1 MSDILGQWAAAV
13 FSHPDIP
20 GALVIAGKTTVVYLF
35 IVAGLR
41 LLGKR
46 ELGQMSVFDLVLIV
60 VIANS
65 VQNAMVGKDTS
76 LGGGI
81 VAAVTLLLLNR
92 LFTWLTVRSDE
103 FRHLMIGVPVLIVRD
118 GRLLQGP
125 MQREG
130 VTREH
135 VMAAMREHGIGKLEN
150 VQMAVLELDGSIS
163 IVPKESQVQRTHHKF
178 RGVRVSG

>member
-1 MSDILGQWAAAV
+1 MGDVLGRWLAAV
-13 FSHPDIP
+13 FSHPDP
-20 GALVIAGKTTVVYLF
+20 LGALVIVGKTTVVYLF
-35 IVAGLR
+35 IVVGLR

-46 ELGQMSVFDLVLIV
+46 ELGQMSVSDLVLIV

-76 LGGGI
+76 LGGGL
-81 VAAVTLLLLNR
+81 VAAVTLLALNR
-92 LFTWLTVRSDE
+92 FFTFLTVRSDRLRVLFVGE
-103 FRHLMIGVPVLIVRD
+103 PVLIVRD
-118 GRLLQGP
+118 GKLLQAP

-135 VMAAMREHGIGKLEN
+135 VLAAMREHGIADLEN

-163 IVPKESQVQRTHHKF
+163 IVPRESKVQRTHHRF
-178 RGVRVSG
+178 RGVRVS